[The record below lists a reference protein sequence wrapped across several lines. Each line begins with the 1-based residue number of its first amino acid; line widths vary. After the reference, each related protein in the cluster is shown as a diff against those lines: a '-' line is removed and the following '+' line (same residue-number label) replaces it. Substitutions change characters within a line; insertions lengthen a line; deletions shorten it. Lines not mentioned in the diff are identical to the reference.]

1 MTKDINYS
9 HFTQK
14 SRADKA
20 INTLKGLVQG
30 IIADG
35 VVTEGELEELRLW
48 ADKHAV
54 ITQKKPY
61 NEFMHAIA
69 ALEME
74 SPDDLLETVEDIF
87 WLCQKVEQGGEYY
100 DALTAEFQTL
110 LGFFHGILADGELTD
125 DEVWSL
131 NKWLETHSHLEGNC
145 VYDSIFKQ
153 VQTVLEDDVITD
165 EERVGLVKSLNEQVE
180 ILRSDS
186 KSKIEKVSNVE
197 AQNSSNLF
205 NHIPIVFDSMTFV
218 LTGEFET
225 GKRSDISSR
234 VIELGGV
241 VKTTPSKKTHFV
253 VIGEMGNP
261 SWAFTRFGRKVE
273 KALQLRSKGVTISI
287 TTESKLIEALG

>member
-1 MTKDINYS
+1 MTKDLNYS

-69 ALEME
+69 DLEME
-74 SPDDLLETVEDIF
+74 GPEDLLETVEDIF

-100 DALTAEFQTL
+100 DALTVEFQTL
-110 LGFFHGILADGELTD
+110 LGFFHGLLADGELTD

-131 NKWLETHSHLEGNC
+131 NNWLETHAHLEGNC

-153 VQTVLEDDVITD
+153 VQTVLEDDVITE
-165 EERVGLVKSLNEQVE
+165 EERVGLVMSLNEQVE

-186 KSKIEKVSNVE
+186 KSKIAKVLNVE
-197 AQNSSNLF
+197 APNSSNLF
-205 NHIPIVFDSMTFV
+205 NHLPIVFDSMIFV

-225 GKRSDISSR
+225 GKKGDISSR
-234 VIELGGV
+234 VMELGGV
-241 VKTTPSKKTHFV
+241 VKTSPSKNTHFV
-253 VIGEMGNP
+253 VIGGMGNS
-261 SWAFTRFGRKVE
+261 SWAFTRYGRKVE
-273 KALQLRSKGVTISI
+273 KALQLRSKGGGVSI
-287 TTESKLIEALG
+287 TSETKLLEALG